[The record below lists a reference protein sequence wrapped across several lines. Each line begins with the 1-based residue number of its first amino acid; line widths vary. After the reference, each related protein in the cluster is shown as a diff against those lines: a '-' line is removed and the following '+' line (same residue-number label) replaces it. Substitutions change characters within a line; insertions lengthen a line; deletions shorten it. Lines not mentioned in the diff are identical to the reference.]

1 MSKILK
7 FNENWFKKNKP
18 EELKPMG
25 VRTTVPRPEQEVNK
39 LSDDELEKIKKDFD
53 NKKKSHEP
61 RVNPYFLQDVS
72 DRLYGPDSE
81 EYIEAL
87 KELNLRFRPRVGKTG
102 HDIFKDEI

>member
-18 EELKPMG
+18 EELKPMS
-25 VRTTVPRPEQEVNK
+25 VRTTIPRPEQEVNK
-39 LSDDELEKIKKDFD
+39 LSDGELEKIKKDFD
-53 NKKKSHEP
+53 NKKLHEP
-61 RVNPYFLQDVS
+61 RVSTYFLQEIS

-81 EYIEAL
+81 EYMEAL

-102 HDIFKDEI
+102 HDIYRDEI